1 MSLTHAKNN
10 VWTCESCNCKTNPV
24 RAVECAICG
33 TAAPKTKFGRKA
45 HGSYVLVSLNNAK
58 RRAFARVFDLRT
70 DTVLTEEL
78 PAAEEL
84 DDRVAVALRTALDA
98 GYQAKVRHEK
108 HRRHSTA
115 QTLAK
120 RVHRE
125 REAEESRARVTGDL
139 FAQVAAGVE
148 IGRRAGTSGPRF
160 RVLSLGHID
169 LADLS
174 TNRWLSSSSQSTN
187 DARASKLSRARP
199 RTSGR
204 SFEFRAGQPL
214 ILVRVRVVRRLSFRK
229 ARARERGGEEARAVD
244 GLPAVDHEARDADE
258 SAVRAAAGDDR
269 ALPAGGEGLLDQIT
283 HDPGERF
290 LAARRTLPLAAA
302 APLKGQLGRRRLRP
316 GEGAAQHRAR
326 LPGRRG
332 RALQAFDVAQV
343 ADVLDLAARAA
354 AHFTAI
360 SRCTSA
366 G

>member
-125 REAEESRARVTGDL
+125 REAE
-139 FAQVAAGVE
+139 
-148 IGRRAGTSGPRF
+148 GRRSAESTLAFAASPWWPSTSPTDAGS
-160 RVLSLGHID
+160 
-169 LADLS
+169 
-174 TNRWLSSSSQSTN
+174 
-187 DARASKLSRARP
+187 
-199 RTSGR
+199 
-204 SFEFRAGQPL
+204 
-214 ILVRVRVVRRLSFRK
+214 
-229 ARARERGGEEARAVD
+229 
-244 GLPAVDHEARDADE
+244 
-258 SAVRAAAGDDR
+258 
-269 ALPAGGEGLLDQIT
+269 
-283 HDPGERF
+283 
-290 LAARRTLPLAAA
+290 
-302 APLKGQLGRRRLRP
+302 RRLRRAP
-316 GEGAAQHRAR
+316 CARRRSGTGAPCTRSCSR
-326 LPGRRG
+326 TRRTGRTR
-332 RALQAFDVAQV
+332 
-343 ADVLDLAARAA
+343 
-354 AHFTAI
+354 
-360 SRCTSA
+360 
-366 G
+366 